1 MKRNQLSCI
10 LLGVFMLVGA
20 QAHAAYVWLDKDAS
34 GASRASY
41 GELQGKK
48 EAVANLS
55 APRAYLADGREL
67 GLTIAGDAISISTP
81 SSGRDM
87 RFSARVVGDKGSL
100 QYYHARFG
108 RTETR
113 AVNDLELVPTEAN
126 GNVFRLFWKG
136 SAVAAAQVNVV
147 TADGWTRVLRAEAD
161 GSVKLPTSVPGLYV
175 LDVSVKINGSVSID
189 GKQYDD
195 VRHTTTLSF
204 TVEPAACK

>member
-1 MKRNQLSCI
+1 MQRVSI
-10 LLGVFMLVGA
+10 R
-20 QAHAAYVWLDKDAS
+20 QAAGKSEA
-34 GASRASY
+34 
-41 GELQGKK
+41 GE
-48 EAVANLS
+48 
-55 APRAYLADGREL
+55 AD
-67 GLTIAGDAISISTP
+67 IAGAVEEAFPGDEVEMF
-81 SSGRDM
+81 G
-87 RFSARVVGDKGSL
+87 VVGPILPFDAAAGEERGAAGEAL
-100 QYYHARFG
+100 RRAARCCPVLCRPLRSPVPCCATG
-108 RTETR
+108 AVGQCAALPAARAETR